1 MTGLSEEITNK
12 TALLDEILT
21 ERKLFETLLDRIGE
35 KLGVD
40 QLVLPIL
47 HDRWSVKDTYAH
59 ITEWELAM
67 IRCLKHSL
75 RGKVP
80 ERIPFGMSEN
90 QVHQTN
96 IEYFQKNRR
105 KPMGH
110 VLDES
115 QDSFELVLQ
124 TIRLAND
131 SDLFDPG
138 RFDWLEGHPFWP
150 IIAANTCYHYK
161 EHRLILQNLL
171 ISAQI

>member
-1 MTGLSEEITNK
+1 MAGLPEEITTK

-21 ERKLFETLLDRIGE
+21 ERKLFETSVDRIGE

-47 HDRWSVKDTYAH
+47 HDHWSVKDTYAH

-67 IRCLKHSL
+67 IRCLNNSL
-75 RGKVP
+75 RGRVP
-80 ERIPFGMSEN
+80 ERPPFGLSED

-96 IEYFQKNRR
+96 IEYYQKNRR
-105 KPMGH
+105 KSLGH

-124 TIRLAND
+124 RIRLTKD

-138 RFDWLEGHPFWP
+138 RFIWLEGRPFWP
-150 IIAANTCYHYK
+150 IITANTSCHYK
-161 EHRLILQNLL
+161 EHRLILQKLL
-171 ISAQI
+171 K